1 MRYRTLSRLC
11 LTLLGIMLITA
22 CGRPATPAPQP
33 TTAPTGT
40 PTLAPGKGIA
50 EPTRG
55 AGVSPVQTP
64 KGTEKEPGVIAATP
78 APGVGVSPLEPG
90 KAATQE
96 GALGLAKADL
106 ARRLNLTPDQIS
118 VVSVESV
125 EWSDAGIGCPE
136 PGKAYAQVITP
147 GFRIVLRADGVTYT
161 YHTGGNKLILCQP
174 GATMPSAEKDAALAK
189 AELAKRLNIPES
201 EITVEKV
208 EEVEWRNTSLGCP
221 EEGKVYLQVI
231 VPGHVVTLK
240 AQGKTYEYHTGNNQ
254 AVTCDRQR

>member
-1 MRYRTLSRLC
+1 VRYRTLSRLC
-11 LTLLGIMLITA
+11 LTLLSIMLITA
-22 CGRPATPAPQP
+22 CGRPATPVPQP
-33 TTAPTGT
+33 TSPPTGA
-40 PTLAPGKGIA
+40 PTLAPKGIA

-55 AGVSPVQTP
+55 IGVSPVQTP
-64 KGTEKEPGVIAATP
+64 KDKGKEPGVIVATP

-90 KAATQE
+90 KAGTQE

-106 ARRLNLTPDQIS
+106 ARRANLTPDQIS
-118 VVSVESV
+118 VVSVEPV

-136 PGKAYAQVITP
+136 PGKVYAQVITP
-147 GFRIVLRADGVTYT
+147 GFRIVLRADGTTYT

-174 GATMPSAEKDAALAK
+174 DATTPSAEKDAALAK
-189 AELAKRLNIPES
+189 AELAKKLNIPES
-201 EITVEKV
+201 EIAVEKV

-231 VPGHVVTLK
+231 VPGHVVTLR

-254 AVTCDRQR
+254 AVTCERQ